1 MDGLKLAIRKQIAP
15 HVATLVVVQT
25 MPNKVGLHW
34 GQESGTNPRNSGGTS
49 GNSKRVGGGKEKG
62 KGHLG
67 VTEEGTLL
75 GKSTYVLVEKKKL
88 VGLQK
93 KNKVVEKKLQ
103 HKKKKNQGKQ
113 PWTCALR

>member
-1 MDGLKLAIRKQIAP
+1 M
-15 HVATLVVVQT
+15 
-25 MPNKVGLHW
+25 
-34 GQESGTNPRNSGGTS
+34 
-49 GNSKRVGGGKEKG
+49 
-62 KGHLG
+62 
-67 VTEEGTLL
+67 TEEGTLL

-113 PWTCALR
+113 P